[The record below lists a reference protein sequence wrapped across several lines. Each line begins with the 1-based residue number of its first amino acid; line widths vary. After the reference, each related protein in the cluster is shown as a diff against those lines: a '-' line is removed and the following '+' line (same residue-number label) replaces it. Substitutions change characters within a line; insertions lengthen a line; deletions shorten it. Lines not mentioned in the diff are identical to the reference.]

1 MCLHDAHVLLDIYDY
16 THSTE
21 NLFCKDFGVEGRGM
35 GYEERVCRRPPSGL
49 KPCPLP
55 PLRPTRASDGWGPT
69 GVLSFPRLWEK
80 EALG

>member
-1 MCLHDAHVLLDIYDY
+1 M
-16 THSTE
+16 
-21 NLFCKDFGVEGRGM
+21 EGRGM